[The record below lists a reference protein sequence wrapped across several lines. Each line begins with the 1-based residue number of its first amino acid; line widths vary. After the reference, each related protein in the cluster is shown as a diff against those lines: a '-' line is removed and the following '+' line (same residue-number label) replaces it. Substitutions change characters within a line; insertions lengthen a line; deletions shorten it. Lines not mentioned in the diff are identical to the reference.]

1 MSTAATRLNAIP
13 IFSTNDRLGANLSYH
28 FANLFYAHKYNLP
41 VFFPNQ
47 SSINSIFLDSI
58 RLFSNKYNET
68 AEVTKDNVQYLNN
81 FNFNTDWYYVQA
93 RCLKAIQCD
102 YITYFNLHFRKEFCQ
117 IIDTLA
123 KLRGYSIDYEPHKS
137 ILVHLRLNDVKKG
150 FPEGTHETCN
160 DVYRDYINNDDY
172 DSCVQLCPYRQAS
185 ITKSKL
191 NYLINK
197 AQEKYP
203 NREVILVTNP
213 NEIIDLPYK
222 IIANQ
227 DESLDLYLL
236 CKSDLLI
243 SSRST
248 FGFMPLLFGNITESW
263 VPKWCHFAMF
273 GLTTKLDKTNNLNYY

>member
-1 MSTAATRLNAIP
+1 MLTNTVRLHAIP
-13 IFSTNDRLGANLSYH
+13 LFSTNDRLGANLSYY

-41 VFFPNQ
+41 VFFPNR
-47 SSINSIFLDSI
+47 SSIDSIFLDSI
-58 RLFSNKYNET
+58 RLFSNKYNQT
-68 AEVTKDNVQYLNN
+68 TEVTKDNVKYLDN
-81 FNFNTDWYYVQA
+81 FNPSEDWYYVQA

-102 YITYFNLHFRKEFCQ
+102 YITYFDLHFKEELSK
-117 IIDTLA
+117 IIDMFA
-123 KLRGYSIDYEPHKS
+123 KLRGYTINYNPHKS

-172 DSCVQLCPYRQAS
+172 DSCVKLCPYRQAP

-203 NREVILVTNP
+203 NREVLLVTNP
-213 NEIIDLPYK
+213 NEIIDLSHK
-222 IIANQ
+222 VIANE

-236 CKSDLLI
+236 SKSDLLI
-243 SSRST
+243 TSRST
-248 FGFMPLLFGNITESW
+248 FGLMPLLFGNIKESW

-273 GLTTKLDKTNNLNYY
+273 GLTTKFDKNNNLNYY